1 MKSKLIAGAL
11 AAVAVAGTAASATPA
26 SAAPAKAEPPRC
38 HTADLKAGF
47 ATGEDARPEME
58 QTEKQTQAY
67 IWFTNQSQRTCTL
80 SGFAGVDMIGA
91 QETDGTWSLA
101 RSSKKPEKMILEQG
115 DTVDFSINLL
125 PVAGSTPQKE
135 KFVPAKFLVTP
146 PNETEH
152 FTLKWPFGGQILKQD
167 GATHPATYLN
177 PVGR

>member
-1 MKSKLIAGAL
+1 MKSKLT
-11 AAVAVAGTAASATPA
+11 AVAVAAVVIAGTAATAIPA
-26 SAAPAKAEPPRC
+26 SATTAKAEPTRC

-47 ATGEDARPEME
+47 AMGDDAKPEMG

-67 IWFTNQSQRTCTL
+67 IWFTNQSKRTCTL

-91 QETDGTWSLA
+91 QTTDGTWSLV
-101 RSSKKPEKMILEQG
+101 RSSKKPEKMILKQG

-125 PVAGSTPQKE
+125 PVAKSTPQKE
-135 KFVPAKFLVTP
+135 KFVPVKFLVTP

-167 GATHPATYLN
+167 GATHPGTYLN
-177 PVGR
+177 PVGL